1 MGTEQ
6 QVASE
11 RTVIKASGFGD
22 ENTGVI
28 VAAGDVIP
36 AGVGII
42 SNTPNKVDA
51 AANYDEVDAADKAG
65 AGARPATRVVES
77 GTGPDAEI
85 VERVEANRNAWEQE
99 SRMLGEQAAAPGER
113 DAVQTVPQDGKPE
126 PEQETTTSK
135 APADM
140 TVAELDSA
148 YGTVDGYPSKGNKA
162 EKVAFAQKQG
172 A

>member
-1 MGTEQ
+1 MAPEQ

-11 RTVIKASGFGD
+11 RTVIKATGFGD

-36 AGVGII
+36 AGVGLIQ
-42 SNTPNKVDA
+42 NTPNKVDA
-51 AANYDEVDAADKAG
+51 AANYDDVDAADKAG
-65 AGARPATRVVES
+65 AGARPATRVVDS

-85 VERVEANRNAWEQE
+85 VERVAENRNVWEEQ
-99 SRMLGEQAAAPGER
+99 SRLLGEQAASPVDGAS
-113 DAVQTVPQDGKPE
+113 VKTTPQDGE
-126 PEQETTTSK
+126 PPADETATT

-140 TVAELDSA
+140 TVKQLDASF
-148 YGTVDGYPSKGNKA
+148 GSVEGYPSSGNKA
-162 EKVAFAQKQG
+162 EKVAFANAQG

>member
-1 MGTEQ
+1 MATEQ

-11 RTVIKASGFGD
+11 RTVIKAVGFGD
-22 ENTGVI
+22 ENTGVV

-36 AGVGII
+36 AGLGVL

-65 AGARPATRVVES
+65 DGARPATRVVQS

-85 VERVEANRNAWEQE
+85 VERVAENRSSWEQE
-99 SRMLGEQAAAPGER
+99 SQLAKAPV
-113 DAVQTVPQDGKPE
+113 DPATIK
-126 PEQETTTSK
+126 TTSQDEPTPEKTDDAK

-140 TVAELDSA
+140 TVAELDTA
-148 YGTVDGYPSKGNKA
+148 YGDVDGYPKTGNKA